1 MKKVLLFLSFMA
13 MLCNL
18 QACQKEEPVLPS
30 QQAQEQAQP
39 QRAESQ
45 DEPYSTITQLWEIS
59 MRREIPYPFKVYLLE
74 VDGGK
79 WFYLRRLNVYG
90 GELHVGD
97 EIRAT
102 VYYEIPDEIAS
113 IDKLKCHKGEQAKVN
128 AMRPGVGT
136 YLVASDPIEA
146 DVKNMFTLLMR
157 YSLTFTPIK
166 TVVIETVQGNMIYV
180 KASKLAETDSADL
193 AIGDQFAYNVYT
205 IFPNEVLALKKMR

>member
-1 MKKVLLFLSFMA
+1 MKKVLLFLAAFVTLYSV
-13 MLCNL
+13 
-18 QACQKEEPVLPS
+18 QACEKEDPVSP
-30 QQAQEQAQP
+30 QFVREEEKPQNPVQP
-39 QRAESQ
+39 
-45 DEPYSTITQLWEIS
+45 EPYSTITQLWEIS
-59 MRREIPYPFKVYLLE
+59 MRREIPYPFKVYLME

-79 WFYLRRLNVYG
+79 WYYLRRLNFYG
-90 GELHVGD
+90 GELHLGD

-113 IDKLKCHKGEQAKVN
+113 IDKLKCHDGEPAKVN

-146 DVKNMFTLLMR
+146 DVKNMFTLDMR

-180 KASKLAETDSADL
+180 KASKLAETDSSDL
-193 AIGDQFAYNVYT
+193 TIGDHFAYNVYT
-205 IFPNEVLALKKMR
+205 IFPNEVLAIKKMR